1 VFFCNSGAEANEAA
15 LKVVRKYAKEK
26 LATDRYE
33 VHRHPQLVPRTD
45 AGHRERHRPA
55 EVQHGFEPLM
65 PGFKHVPYN
74 DLRAMERAMD
84 SHTAAILVEPIQGE
98 GGVYVPDDGYLAGP
112 AQACDESA
120 ALLVFDEVQTGV
132 GRTGR
137 LWGYEHWGVEP
148 DVMTLA
154 KALAN
159 GIPIGAMLCR
169 EHVASAL
176 TAGTHGSTFAGS
188 AFVTS
193 VALATLTTIIGD
205 KIPDRAAQRG
215 REMTDALRALQAK
228 LPVITQ
234 VRGKGCLI
242 GIELSRPAGP
252 VMDACRDAGL
262 LVLTAG
268 EKVLRLAPPLIVEP
282 ADCQRAIGIVAD
294 ALKRE
299 PAA

>member
-1 VFFCNSGAEANEAA
+1 
-15 LKVVRKYAKEK
+15 
-26 LATDRYE
+26 
-33 VHRHPQLVPRTD
+33 
-45 AGHRERHRPA
+45 
-55 EVQHGFEPLM
+55 
-65 PGFKHVPYN
+65 
-74 DLRAMERAMD
+74 
-84 SHTAAILVEPIQGE
+84 
-98 GGVYVPDDGYLAGP
+98 
-112 AQACDESA
+112 
-120 ALLVFDEVQTGV
+120 
-132 GRTGR
+132 
-137 LWGYEHWGVEP
+137 VEP

-169 EHVASAL
+169 EHVAGAL

>member
-1 VFFCNSGAEANEAA
+1 MSATGQP
-15 LKVVRKYAKEK
+15 KY
-26 LATDRYE
+26 
-33 VHRHPQLVPRTD
+33 
-45 AGHRERHRPA
+45 
-55 EVQHGFEPLM
+55 QHGFEPLM

-98 GGVYVPDDGYLAGP
+98 GGVYVPDDGYLAGLRKL
-112 AQACDESA
+112 CDESG

-132 GRTGR
+132 GRTGK

-159 GIPIGAMLCR
+159 GVPIGAMLCR

-215 REMTDALRALQAK
+215 SRDDGRAAARSQAK
-228 LPVITQ
+228 LPVIKQ

-242 GIELSRPAGP
+242 GIELVASGRPG
-252 VMDACRDAGL
+252 RW
-262 LVLTAG
+262 T
-268 EKVLRLAPPLIVEP
+268 
-282 ADCQRAIGIVAD
+282 
-294 ALKRE
+294 
-299 PAA
+299 PAATPACSC